1 MVWIILDGQIEG
13 LLWNSFI
20 LLLCQRHYQTLRP
33 RQKIPY
39 VRKPYLVTHEIHFQ
53 EGQPGFGQRR
63 PKIWTYLTWLIFQ
76 GLI

>member
-13 LLWNSFI
+13 LLGSSFI
-20 LLLCQRHYQTLRP
+20 LLLCQRHYQTFRP

-39 VRKPYLVTHEIHFQ
+39 VRKPCSVSHEMHFQ
-53 EGQPGFGQRR
+53 DGQPGFGQRC
-63 PKIWTYLTWLIFQ
+63 PNVWAIFNLAFFQ